1 MTFMRLVLVLVFSA
15 AISAAALP
23 TSKPEDV
30 GFSAKRLEQIA
41 PLVKRHVD
49 AGDLS
54 GAVTLVARKGK
65 VVHLEA
71 HGQMDL
77 EAKKPMQT
85 GTLFRMASMT
95 KPITAVAVLMLM
107 EEGKLILGD
116 PVSKFIPEFANGKVA
131 VWNQPTD
138 SRGAGLRLVPVHR
151 EMTLQDLLTHTAGM
165 TVAAEGPAGEHFA
178 RLKIA
183 PGASLAE
190 RVKAWGAV
198 PLNFQP
204 GTEWQYTGGPGFD
217 TLGRVVEIVSGMT
230 LEEFFERR
238 IFQPLG
244 MRDTF
249 FRVPAG
255 RAAEVAASYDRVKGV
270 LTRGAAAPAEPAY
283 FSGGGGL
290 VGNVSDYFTF
300 TQMLL
305 NGGQLNGVRILS
317 RKSVELMT
325 DNAIGDLDLRN
336 YISQEHDLKGYGFGL
351 GVRVRKSSGR
361 TGWLGSKGD
370 FGWAGARGTYF
381 WVDPV
386 EQVIGI
392 ILMQTRVLRLRTEFP
407 NVVYTALE

>member
-1 MTFMRLVLVLVFSA
+1 MTFTRLVFVVVFSA
-15 AISAAALP
+15 IVSGATLP

-131 VWNQPTD
+131 EWNQPTD
-138 SRGAGLRLVPVHR
+138 PRGAGLRLVPVHR

-270 LTRGAAAPAEPAY
+270 ADARGRRAGGAGVFRRRRRSGGQRLRLLHLQPDAPQRRAAERRAHPEPEERGADDRQRHRRSGPA
-283 FSGGGGL
+283 
-290 VGNVSDYFTF
+290 
-300 TQMLL
+300 
-305 NGGQLNGVRILS
+305 QLH
-317 RKSVELMT
+317 
-325 DNAIGDLDLRN
+325 
-336 YISQEHDLKGYGFGL
+336 QP
-351 GVRVRKSSGR
+351 
-361 TGWLGSKGD
+361 
-370 FGWAGARGTYF
+370 GAR
-381 WVDPV
+381 P
-386 EQVIGI
+386 EGI
-392 ILMQTRVLRLRTEFP
+392 RLRARRPRAQELGPHGLAGQQGRLRLGRGERDRTSGWIRSSR
-407 NVVYTALE
+407 